1 MKTQETKTTIVL
13 VVLSIILSA
22 LFVIGFCYPIQYTE
36 IPETENNTKTI
47 SETGFYCE
55 FVNL

>member
-22 LFVIGFCYPIQYTE
+22 LFVVGFCYPIQYPE
-36 IPETENNTKTI
+36 IPENNTETI
-47 SETGFYCE
+47 SSETGICCE

>member
-1 MKTQETKTTIVL
+1 MKSQGTKTTIVL
-13 VVLSIILSA
+13 VVLSIIVSA
-22 LFVIGFCYPIQYTE
+22 LFIIGFCYPIQYTE
-36 IPETENNTKTI
+36 IPENNTKTI

>member
-1 MKTQETKTTIVL
+1 MKTQETKTTIAV

-22 LFVIGFCYPIQYTE
+22 LCIIGFCYPIQYTE
-36 IPETENNTKTI
+36 IPENNTKTI

>member
-1 MKTQETKTTIVL
+1 MKAQEKKTTIAI
-13 VVLSIILSA
+13 VVLSIIVSA
-22 LFVIGFCYPIQYTE
+22 LFVIGICYPIQYTE
-36 IPETENNTKTI
+36 IPETENNTV

>member
-1 MKTQETKTTIVL
+1 MKTQETKTTIATVA
-13 VVLSIILSA
+13 LSIIVAA

-36 IPETENNTKTI
+36 IPENNTNTI

-55 FVNL
+55 IVNL

>member
-36 IPETENNTKTI
+36 IPENNTETI